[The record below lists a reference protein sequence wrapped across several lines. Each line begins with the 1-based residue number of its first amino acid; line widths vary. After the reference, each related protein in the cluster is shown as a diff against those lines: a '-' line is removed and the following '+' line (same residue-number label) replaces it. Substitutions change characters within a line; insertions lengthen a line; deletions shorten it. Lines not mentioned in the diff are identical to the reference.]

1 MRHAFIACL
10 KDENGSEV
18 LEYTLLVGLIVV
30 GCIGLMS
37 QLGVK
42 VADRWREIA
51 DSLL

>member
-1 MRHAFIACL
+1 MRTALIACM

-42 VADRWREIA
+42 VADRWRLMAE
-51 DSLL
+51 SML